1 MWEMATK
8 LDTDERRAQHGELRH
23 LSDLTDAEYD
33 DCLAKVSD
41 SLKGNA
47 SSRRRGEKVL
57 IKPNMGP
64 WSSAVRGGASEEY
77 NGEEGGQ
84 CFKWYMRC
92 YYEDEL
98 LKMGAGRDT
107 VTEAQCV
114 RALRATSQRLM
125 LQTELTKHFREYA
138 GPQCYPQLLERER
151 TRANEPE
158 AQPGPQEER
167 PVILEQFKDCWMRC
181 DNAKCRKRRLV
192 KLECLPAL
200 RNLSLIHI

>member
-1 MWEMATK
+1 MCKFHAAGQAAHGYVTGRIPVGKFQQFLKAEERAKRRAQQDADVRAVESSAKGKRPPEECEGAPPPKRSRKQRWYTRALMWEMATK

-41 SLKGNA
+41 SLKGHV

-64 WSSAVRGGASEEY
+64 WSSAVRGGASEAY

-107 VTEAQCV
+107 VTEAQ
-114 RALRATSQRLM
+114 
-125 LQTELTKHFREYA
+125 
-138 GPQCYPQLLERER
+138 
-151 TRANEPE
+151 
-158 AQPGPQEER
+158 
-167 PVILEQFKDCWMRC
+167 
-181 DNAKCRKRRLV
+181 
-192 KLECLPAL
+192 
-200 RNLSLIHI
+200 